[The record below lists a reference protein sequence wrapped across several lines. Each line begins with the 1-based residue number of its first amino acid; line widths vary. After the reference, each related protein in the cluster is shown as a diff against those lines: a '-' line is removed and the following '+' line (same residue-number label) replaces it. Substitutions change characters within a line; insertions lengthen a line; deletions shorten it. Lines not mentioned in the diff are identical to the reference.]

1 MDILLAILRKVIF
14 MILFFVG
21 YRIIDVKYFRA
32 FDTDEIIKD
41 NPIAIAILL
50 GLFALALAL
59 A

>member
-21 YRIIDVKYFRA
+21 YRIIDVIYFRA

-41 NPIAIAILL
+41 NPLAVAILL
-50 GLFALALAL
+50 GMFCIALALA
-59 A
+59 